1 MGTKQLMSTSVSTA
15 DYSMMGGSSAGTR
28 FSSFFVGLI
37 LPSDGLLSMTVPASW
52 LALGGRSVG
61 LLCDSGKGG
70 WRQAARADEGQG
82 GSAASY
88 RESTVRP
95 AAKRAPTLSSQY
107 RGVSLMP
114 FHPLRTDHAV
124 ATTNPDVP
132 RRHRPTHVPE
142 LAHVQM

>member
-70 WRQAARADEGQG
+70 GRQAARADEGQG

-114 FHPLRTDHAV
+114 FHPLYISMILVR
-124 ATTNPDVP
+124 
-132 RRHRPTHVPE
+132 
-142 LAHVQM
+142 

>member
-107 RGVSLMP
+107 RGVSLTLKP
-114 FHPLRTDHAV
+114 FHRHPLDLEMCTLFLCTSHLQRARPKILY
-124 ATTNPDVP
+124 TT
-132 RRHRPTHVPE
+132 
-142 LAHVQM
+142 L